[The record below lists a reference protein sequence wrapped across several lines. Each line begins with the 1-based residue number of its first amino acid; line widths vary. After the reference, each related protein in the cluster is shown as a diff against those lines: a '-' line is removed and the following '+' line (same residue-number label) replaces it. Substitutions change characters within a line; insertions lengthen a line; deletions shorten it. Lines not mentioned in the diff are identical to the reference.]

1 VGYGDFAPRHTNEKL
16 AIAIML
22 LLLISIYSYNMNILM
37 EVLADYKTIE
47 VGATQKNRNDLQKWI
62 NLLTYINKG
71 KPIKRTLTIQIE
83 DFFLYYWNN
92 DRTICFKQ
100 PSDKKIVDEI
110 QDTFMQKILLEFL
123 FVDFIYNF
131 KHQFIDETENLD
143 KADEESERPI
153 TKG

>member
-1 VGYGDFAPRHTNEKL
+1 MGYGDFAPRHTNEKL

-71 KPIKRTLTIQIE
+71 KPIKRTLTI
-83 DFFLYYWNN
+83 
-92 DRTICFKQ
+92 
-100 PSDKKIVDEI
+100 
-110 QDTFMQKILLEFL
+110 
-123 FVDFIYNF
+123 
-131 KHQFIDETENLD
+131 
-143 KADEESERPI
+143 
-153 TKG
+153 